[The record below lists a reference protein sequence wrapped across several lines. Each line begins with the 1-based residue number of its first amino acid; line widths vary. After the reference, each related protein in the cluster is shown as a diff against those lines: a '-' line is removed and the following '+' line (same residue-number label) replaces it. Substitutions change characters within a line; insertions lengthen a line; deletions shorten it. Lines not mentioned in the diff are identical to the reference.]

1 MDHSSQGLL
10 THRLLRIALVVV
22 VCGLFR
28 PEIGVAQAQ
37 AGSGPKTQG
46 PTPAVPSSAQDAAST
61 VLRVNTNLVLVD
73 VTVTDHGQPV
83 HGLERG
89 DFKVFEDGQER
100 PIVSFDAHQPAGPAP
115 DVQSVEAEAAAV
127 QAALPRGGYTNLPVY
142 PQASAVN
149 VLLLDELNTPPA
161 ALPELRK
168 EMIQYLAGVQPGTS
182 MAIFVLTSQLR
193 MVTGFTTDVSQFARL
208 FDDGKT
214 TARSAKSDGAA
225 ANDQAAAKTSMAMIT
240 QKEGDESDRET
251 LQGGL
256 AGPGFEAGLAAL
268 PGGGMR
274 AAAQL
279 NDLLSQQQDLR
290 IDDTVGTTLA
300 AFRQLARYLS
310 AIPGRKNLI
319 WLSAAF
325 PNWLGLGKS
334 DYEPAIRATMN
345 LLAAAR
351 VAVYPVDAAGLTN
364 GSYWTAQRETMQM
377 TAQLTGGKA
386 YLDANGFKDA
396 MADAV
401 QDGSSYYTIGY
412 LPSDKPFNGDF
423 RKIKVDVGKGHFT
436 LNYRNGYYADPPDKP
451 SAHTPE
457 TANLITEATL
467 HGTPP
472 MTQILL
478 VAQVL
483 PASDPAF
490 KNLKFK
496 KGSAGDMA
504 ATMKPPAQVYVVNL
518 TVDPHSVA
526 FDATP
531 NGLRQARIR
540 FVLIAYDANG
550 NRLNFLDR
558 NYAIGVKPAEMERLM
573 KTGIHARYAFDLP
586 AGHESLRVAV
596 EDLNAGTAGSVEIP
610 LSVTGQ

>member
-1 MDHSSQGLL
+1 MTLRWEGPL
-10 THRLLRIALVVV
+10 THKASRIVLFVALS
-22 VCGLFR
+22 GLFR
-28 PEIGVAQAQ
+28 AEIGAAQTQ
-37 AGSGPKTQG
+37 A
-46 PTPAVPSSAQDAAST
+46 PSDQKAEGSAQPAPRSNVETPST
-61 VLRVNTNLVLVD
+61 ALRVSSNLVLVD
-73 VTVTDHGQPV
+73 VVVTDHGQPV
-83 HGLERG
+83 HGLGRG

-100 PIVSFDAHQPAGPAP
+100 PIVSFEEHRPDGPAP
-115 DVQSVEAEAAAV
+115 DVQSVAAQAAAV

-161 ALPELRK
+161 ALPELRR

-193 MVTGFTTDVSQFARL
+193 MVTGFTTDVSQFAPL
-208 FDDGKT
+208 FDDRKT
-214 TARSAKSDGAA
+214 AAHSANSTGP
-225 ANDQAAAKTSMAMIT
+225 AAKTNLALIT
-240 QKEGDESDRET
+240 QKETDKSDREA
-251 LQGGL
+251 LQGGP
-256 AGPGFEAGLAAL
+256 AGPGLEAMMGPIAA
-268 PGGGMR
+268 G
-274 AAAQL
+274 QL
-279 NDLLSQQQDLR
+279 NDSLGQQQEVR
-290 IDDTVGTTLA
+290 INDTVATTLG

-319 WLSAAF
+319 WLSASF

-334 DYEPAIRATMN
+334 NYEPAIRATMN

-351 VAVYPVDAAGLTN
+351 VAVYPVDAAGLTI
-364 GSYWTAQRETMQM
+364 GSHWTPQRETMQM
-377 TAQLTGGKA
+377 TAELTGGKA
-386 YLDANGFKDA
+386 YLDTNGFKDA

-401 QDGSSYYTIGY
+401 VEGSSYYTIGY
-412 LPSDKPFNGDF
+412 LPGDKPFNGNF
-423 RKIKVDVGKGHFT
+423 RKIKVDIDKGHFT
-436 LNYRNGYYADPPDKP
+436 LNYRNGYYADPPNEP

-472 MTQILL
+472 MTQVLL

-504 ATMKPPAQVYVVNL
+504 ATMKQPAQLYVVNL
-518 TVDPHSVA
+518 TVDPHGVA
-526 FDATP
+526 FDAMP

-540 FVLIAYDANG
+540 FVLIAYDTNG

-573 KTGIHARYAFDLP
+573 NTGIHARYGFNLP
-586 AGHESLRVAV
+586 AGHEFLRVAV

-610 LSVTGQ
+610 VTVDELTH